1 MVNEQLLLEMLTTAA
16 LIAAFSS
23 FVVLSYTNVP
33 MLIPDEEVSIYF
45 KSNTKSIKSFSIHID
60 PKNTLDQFLL
70 DSNASTSDI
79 EQFNG
84 LYNSYLDSILKF
96 NETRGNTIVPS
107 TKSNLASIKVP
118 YLSRERRSINIKTE
132 SFSDL
137 TTAANK
143 ICKANFDSKPLSC
156 LLKIL
161 KAAKTPKLENIG
173 PVVRSKLKEYLVNK
187 TLKKQYVFSL
197 GLLLKLDSKNQE
209 FISKEI
215 LNELSNFSND
225 LALND
230 ANPITTNISNISTIL
245 ESQNTIILDNI
256 QDIQKLDIKFNKL
269 TSYLRPIMVKSLVL
283 GIERLVKALSTLTF
297 PGLEHASIE
306 SIERIRKKELV
317 VSFYDIVESNLDNYF
332 LVYPKYCGFKQCI
345 QFTSEHN
352 YLGSDDYSNIYSEE
366 KCTKVFVKKEQN
378 SYICTEPEVLE
389 CLFFPENITD
399 CEYTLF
405 ENKVSDNFEL
415 YNKKRL
421 IGSVEKNEYFF
432 NIMLEKE
439 QVYLLSTKLDSTFAL
454 NGINYSL
461 EANIRLL
468 YHYQAVPFAL
478 TKEQID
484 TLTPPTASFDWS
496 KYYTHT
502 YANSAFI
509 ALTSVMLSSLCIIF
523 AVHRYREKKCEK
535 VDLKVRY
542 NKVNRDDDLKSK
554 IEEIK

>member
-1 MVNEQLLLEMLTTAA
+1 MANEQLILEMLTTAV
-16 LIAAFSS
+16 LLAAFSYS
-23 FVVLSYTNVP
+23 ILGYSSVP
-33 MLIPDEEVSIYF
+33 MLIPNEKVSIYF
-45 KSNTKSIKSFSIHID
+45 KSNTKSIKSYSIHID
-60 PKNTLDQFLL
+60 PKDNIDQFLL

-84 LYNSYLDSILKF
+84 LYNSYLDLILNF
-96 NETRGNTIVPS
+96 NETRVNTIVPS
-107 TKSNLASIKVP
+107 TKSILASIKVP

-132 SFSDL
+132 SFADL

-173 PVVRSKLKEYLVNK
+173 PVLRSKLNDYLVNK

-197 GLLLKLDSKNQE
+197 GVLLKLNSKNQE
-209 FISKEI
+209 SISEEI
-215 LNELSNFSND
+215 LKELSNFSND

-230 ANPITTNISNISTIL
+230 ANPNTTNISNISTIL

-256 QDIQKLDIKFNKL
+256 QDIQKLDIKFNRL

-283 GIERLVKALSTLTF
+283 GIERLVKALNTLTF

-306 SIERIRKKELV
+306 SIERIGKKELV
-317 VSFYDIVESNLDNYF
+317 VSFYDIVESTLDNYF

-345 QFTSEHN
+345 QFTSEYN

-366 KCTKVFVKKEQN
+366 KCTKVFIKKEQK

-399 CEYTLF
+399 CDYTLF
-405 ENKVSDNFEL
+405 KNEESDNFEL

-432 NIMLEKE
+432 NIMLESKE
-439 QVYLLSTKLDSTFAL
+439 VYLLSTKLDSTFAL
-454 NGINYSL
+454 NGKNYSL
-461 EANIRLL
+461 EANVRLL

-478 TKEQID
+478 NRKEID
-484 TLTPPTASFDWS
+484 TLTLPTASFDWS

-523 AVHRYREKKCEK
+523 AVHRYRERKCKK
-535 VDLKVRY
+535 VDLKVKY